1 MVQSWSI
8 SQAVDRLNNSILLPA
23 IQREFVWG
31 SDQII
36 RLFDSLM
43 QDYPIGSFLVWH
55 LNGDAAQDE
64 MKYRFIQHYIE
75 DSIHPDEPE
84 FDQMVHHNEK
94 IRGGDELELP
104 NEQDLVLDGQQR
116 LTAFFIG
123 LRGTYTEKRKYAQRK
138 NPDAWTQKR
147 LYLNLLSGG
156 DETYDEELGLSY
168 EFAFREPGPSN
179 SEDTYWYRVGDILDI
194 DPSEDIMDI
203 AGSLD
208 IPEEKRWRAGMTLK
222 KLHDSIH
229 DSDVIQYHEENTENR
244 ERVLDIFIRMN
255 DGGTPLSKSEILLSM
270 ATARWTEGED
280 SVDAREQITNFVD
293 RLNGRHTDANFKFSI
308 DFVLKALLTF
318 GTDTIPQ
325 YRVGN
330 FSNENLDRMQLV
342 WEDDD
347 FQRSIEQT
355 LDLIV
360 EFGLDSRSLTSHNA
374 LIPIAYYLYRH
385 NPTLDWTATEGL
397 ETRRR
402 IHYWLT
408 SALLNGTF
416 NSRPDEVLDDARD
429 EIDASSG
436 NFPLEE
442 IHRRMRGRGKVVG
455 FSEDVLETL
464 LEETTYRS
472 QKSFLLL
479 SLLHFGEA
487 VRHGRDYQQD
497 HVFPQALLEKETLI
511 EEHGFDEPTAR
522 RYEENAGHI
531 ANLQLL
537 TEEENARKREMEFET
552 WIQTRTEAYRETH
565 CIPSN
570 EELYQLGN
578 FPQFLEA
585 REALIREKVVE
596 TFEEFR

>member
-194 DPSEDIMDI
+194 DPSEDIM
-203 AGSLD
+203 
-208 IPEEKRWRAGMTLK
+208 P
-222 KLHDSIH
+222 
-229 DSDVIQYHEENTENR
+229 
-244 ERVLDIFIRMN
+244 
-255 DGGTPLSKSEILLSM
+255 
-270 ATARWTEGED
+270 
-280 SVDAREQITNFVD
+280 
-293 RLNGRHTDANFKFSI
+293 
-308 DFVLKALLTF
+308 
-318 GTDTIPQ
+318 
-325 YRVGN
+325 
-330 FSNENLDRMQLV
+330 
-342 WEDDD
+342 
-347 FQRSIEQT
+347 
-355 LDLIV
+355 
-360 EFGLDSRSLTSHNA
+360 
-374 LIPIAYYLYRH
+374 
-385 NPTLDWTATEGL
+385 
-397 ETRRR
+397 
-402 IHYWLT
+402 
-408 SALLNGTF
+408 
-416 NSRPDEVLDDARD
+416 
-429 EIDASSG
+429 
-436 NFPLEE
+436 
-442 IHRRMRGRGKVVG
+442 
-455 FSEDVLETL
+455 
-464 LEETTYRS
+464 
-472 QKSFLLL
+472 
-479 SLLHFGEA
+479 
-487 VRHGRDYQQD
+487 
-497 HVFPQALLEKETLI
+497 
-511 EEHGFDEPTAR
+511 
-522 RYEENAGHI
+522 
-531 ANLQLL
+531 
-537 TEEENARKREMEFET
+537 
-552 WIQTRTEAYRETH
+552 
-565 CIPSN
+565 C
-570 EELYQLGN
+570 
-578 FPQFLEA
+578 
-585 REALIREKVVE
+585 
-596 TFEEFR
+596 